1 MMTSPSPRSL
11 ETLTMTIN
19 QQALHITDTMKVM
32 KFGGT
37 SVGSAQRMKDVSAL
51 ITSDGQAKIVVLSA
65 MSGTTNTLVEIADYL
80 YKKNPEGAHDV
91 INRLELKYME
101 HIQELY
107 ATDEWR
113 EKTEKFLREE
123 FSYLRSFSKSLFTS
137 FEEKVILAQG
147 EIISTNMVTNYLLE
161 QGVNAVLLSALDM
174 IRTDKNAEPDL
185 NYIRE
190 KTQAQLEAN
199 PGYDIYIT
207 QGFICRNA
215 YGEIDNLQRGGS
227 DYTAC
232 LIGAAIE
239 AEEIQIWTDIDGMHN
254 NDPRIVEGTEPV
266 RQLYFEEAAE
276 LAYFGA
282 KILHPTCIQP
292 AKFSGVPVRLL
303 NTMDPT
309 APGTIINNHMHRGTI
324 KAVAAKDNIICIG
337 IQSSRML
344 LAHGFLRKVFEIF
357 ESYKTSID
365 MIATSEV
372 GVSVTIDS
380 HAHLKPIVDEL
391 KKYGTVTVDENMCI
405 VCVVGDLSSQ
415 NVGFETLATDA
426 LKHIPIRMISYGGS
440 AHNIS
445 FVVAQDDKKR
455 TLQALQQMLF
465 KYDGHVRRQ
474 N

>member
-1 MMTSPSPRSL
+1 
-11 ETLTMTIN
+11 
-19 QQALHITDTMKVM
+19 MKVL

-51 ITSDGQAKIVVLSA
+51 ITSDGQPKIVVLSA

-107 ATDEWR
+107 TSEEWR
-113 EKTEKFLREE
+113 SKTEAFLREE
-123 FSYLRSFSKSLFTS
+123 FSFLRSFSKSLFTS

-147 EIISTNMVTNYLLE
+147 EIISTTMVTNYLLE
-161 QGVNAVLLSALDM
+161 QGINAVLLSALDM

-199 PGYDIYIT
+199 PGYEIYIT

-239 AEEIQIWTDIDGMHN
+239 SEEIQIWTDIDGMHN

-292 AKFSGVPVRLL
+292 AKFAGVPVRLL
-303 NTMDPT
+303 NTMDPA
-309 APGTIINNHMHRGTI
+309 APGTIINNQMHRGTI

-357 ESYKTSID
+357 ETYKTSID

-372 GVSVTIDS
+372 GVSVTIDNT
-380 HAHLKPIVDEL
+380 AHLTHIVDEL
-391 KKYGTVTVDENMCI
+391 KKYGTVTVDTNMCI

-426 LKHIPIRMISYGGS
+426 LKHIPVRMISYGGS

-445 FVVAQDDKKR
+445 FVVAEADKQR
-455 TLQALQQMLF
+455 TLQALQTTLF
-465 KYDGHVRRQ
+465 AYNDHVRRPS
-474 N
+474 